1 MTVYIFASLTPK
13 AEHVADVEAAL
24 RVMVAET
31 RKEPGNQRYD
41 LMRRADGAP
50 GFHLFESYR
59 DAAAVQAHRD
69 SAHYTAYRAKVGT
82 WLAEA
87 PDVKELVGVDVVVG

>member
-13 AEHVADVEAAL
+13 AEHVADLEAAL
-24 RVMVAET
+24 RAMVAST
-31 RKEPGNQRYD
+31 RSEPGNLRYD

-50 GFHLFESYR
+50 GFELFESYK

-69 SAHYTAYRAKVGT
+69 SEHYRAFRATIGA
-82 WLAEA
+82 WLVAP
-87 PDVKELVGVDVVVG
+87 PDVKELLGVDVAD